1 MSEVNNSNKNM
12 WLAVSLAV
20 ITSVTS
26 LGTAFISKDT
36 TSIDDLNEKVEKLEE
51 DYKSLQAVN
60 EKLHS
65 LIILAN
71 DKIKDCSCN

>member
-1 MSEVNNSNKNM
+1 MLENNSKSM

-36 TSIDDLNEKVEKLEE
+36 SSSRELSEKVSTLEE
-51 DYKSLQAVN
+51 ELKELKSIN
-60 EKLHS
+60 EKLHG
-65 LIILAN
+65 LIVMTN
-71 DKIKDCSCN
+71 DKVDSCNCR

>member
-1 MSEVNNSNKNM
+1 MLENNSKSM

-36 TSIDDLNEKVEKLEE
+36 SSSKELSEKVSTLEE
-51 DYKSLQAVN
+51 ELKELKSIN
-60 EKLHS
+60 EKLHG
-65 LIILAN
+65 LVVMAN
-71 DKIKDCSCN
+71 DKVDNCKCR

>member
-26 LGTAFISKDT
+26 LGTAFISRDT
-36 TSIDDLNEKVEKLEE
+36 TFIDDLNEKVEKLEE
-51 DYKSLQAVN
+51 DYKSLQEVN

-65 LIILAN
+65 LIILTN
-71 DKIKDCSCN
+71 DEIKDCGCN